1 MVRRAIRKKEI
12 LHSLSHHSI
21 SIGFLAISIYC
32 FSLTWNMWRIVG
44 VFCFHENHGEKRCRE
59 NVMYS
64 LTTEVMN
71 SNFLLLLLSLLLSYM
86 FKWGYQTNDL
96 QTVGIAIS
104 TMASLP
110 PSLSLSLYPTFILSL
125 MIKALKV
132 PVVQDSC
139 LNNNRHYDIR
149 NECIALFLLLLLLLL
164 SLQ

>member
-104 TMASLP
+104 TMASHLVLSFSHVS
-110 PSLSLSLYPTFILSL
+110 SLSWCHGLDAFTSSRWQEHWL
-125 MIKALKV
+125 
-132 PVVQDSC
+132 C
-139 LNNNRHYDIR
+139 WR
-149 NECIALFLLLLLLLL
+149 NECPMRYIFPIVWPEL
-164 SLQ
+164 